1 VTPVPDPF
9 ETVSL
14 VELKQTVKEVLP
26 DDSPLRAAI
35 LAEPDTMPRAEAVV
49 KVEVFT
55 RLMREELRRW

>member
-1 VTPVPDPF
+1 VPDPF

-26 DDSPLRAAI
+26 DDSPVRAAI

-49 KVEVFT
+49 KAEVFT